1 MKRYP
6 TKQDIEKHSK
16 QLLGSL
22 RGYILGYDNKA
33 NFVNNAL
40 RCLFTDL
47 LLEVSNLGMNWKN
60 GSFPDLIKLLSKKK
74 FIPKR

>member
-1 MKRYP
+1 MKKYP
-6 TKQDIEKHSK
+6 TKEDIEKHTE
-16 QLLGSL
+16 QLKKEL
-22 RGYILGYDNKA
+22 RSYILGFDKKA
-33 NFVNNAL
+33 DFVNNAL